1 MGSMS
6 IIHWI
11 ILGGILLLV
20 FGGRNKISDVMGD
33 VAKGIKSFK
42 KGLSEDDEKSAA
54 ARPVEPVR
62 SIDHYPVQQ
71 QAPAPAPQPQP
82 VAQGQLDPRM
92 TDPRMTDPRVTEPHK
107 AG

>member
-42 KGLSEDDEKSAA
+42 KGLSDDDEAKTA
-54 ARPVEPVR
+54 ARPVEAPR
-62 SIDHYPVQQ
+62 TLDHYQAQPVQPL
-71 QAPAPAPQPQP
+71 AQP
-82 VAQGQLDPRM
+82 VSQP
-92 TDPRMTDPRVTEPHK
+92 VTHDSETRK
-107 AG
+107 VG

>member
-42 KGLSEDDEKSAA
+42 KGLSDDDETKPV
-54 ARPVEPVR
+54 ARSVEAPR
-62 SIDHYPVQQ
+62 TLDHYQSQ
-71 QAPAPAPQPQP
+71 NAQP
-82 VAQGQLDPRM
+82 VSQPAHGE
-92 TDPRMTDPRVTEPHK
+92 TEPRNVV
-107 AG
+107 